1 MRRDLRLT
9 DHAALAKATRSADS
23 VAVAFVFDTNILG
36 ALSDRDDRR
45 VTMIHRS
52 LQEVDEGLRRHGSRL
67 VVLHGDPA
75 EKVPELAARLEADLV
90 VAARDY
96 EPYARD
102 RDSRVAR
109 SLRRVGS
116 ELRLVRDTVTIEPD
130 ELVTQAGTPFTVFTP
145 FSKAWRAR
153 FSPDRAA
160 EEVPDLGR
168 LRPETELR
176 PVLRDWPI
184 ESIGFE
190 TADLWQQPGESAAR
204 RRLAD
209 FVPKMQ
215 DYGRLRDFPAADS
228 TSVLSPD
235 LRFGTISIRE
245 LVRTALADG
254 SPGSDKWLSELIWRE
269 FYQHIL
275 FHFPH
280 VVDRSFRPEF
290 ADLEWPGSDEHFEAW
305 CAGHTGYPIVDA
317 AMRCFNATGWMH
329 NRLRMVVA
337 MFLTKDL
344 LVDWRKGEQYFAR
357 YLIDFELASNNGG
370 WQWSSSTG
378 CDAQPYFR
386 IFNPWLQSVK
396 FDPEGKFIRRWVPE
410 IRGLSN
416 ERIHAPHEA
425 SMFEQIDAGCIVGQD
440 YPHPIVD
447 HARQRERAIRLLES
461 VRKDSQTVGR

>member
-1 MRRDLRLT
+1 MRRDLRLN
-9 DHAALAKATRSADS
+9 DHAALAEATHSAES
-23 VAVAFVFDTNILG
+23 TAVAFVFDTNILD
-36 ALSDRDDRR
+36 ALADRNDRR
-45 VTMIHRS
+45 VTMIHQS
-52 LQEVDEGLRRHGSRL
+52 LREVDAGLRERGSRL
-67 VVLHGDPA
+67 IVLHGDPTQ
-75 EKVPELAARLEADLV
+75 KIPELARQLEADIV

-96 EPYARD
+96 EPYAQTRD
-102 RDSRVAR
+102 AQVALD
-109 SLRRVGS
+109 LRKSGS
-116 ELRLVRDTVTIEPD
+116 ELRLVQDTVTIEPD
-130 ELVTQAGTPFTVFTP
+130 ELTTQAGTPFTVFTP

-153 FSPDRAA
+153 FTPNRAA
-160 EEVPDLGR
+160 EARPDLSR
-168 LRPETELR
+168 LRRASDLE
-176 PVLRDWPI
+176 PVLADWSM
-184 ESIGFE
+184 EAIGFE
-190 TADLWQQPGESAAR
+190 EADLWQEAGESAAR
-204 RRLAD
+204 RRLAA
-209 FVPKMQ
+209 FIPKMS
-215 DYGRLRDFPAADS
+215 DYGKLRDFPAAEN

-235 LRFGTISIRE
+235 LRFGTISVRE
-245 LVRTALADG
+245 LVRAALADG

-280 VVDRSFRPEF
+280 VVDRAFRPEY
-290 ADLEWPGSDEHFEAW
+290 AELEWPGLDEHFEAW
-305 CAGHTGYPIVDA
+305 CAGQTGYPIVDA

-344 LVDWRKGEQYFAR
+344 LVDWRKGEAYFAR
-357 YLIDFELASNNGG
+357 HLIDFELASNNGG
-370 WQWSSSTG
+370 WQWSASTG

-396 FDPEGKFIRRWVPE
+396 FDPEGKFIRQWVPE

-447 HARQRERAIRLLES
+447 HAKQRDRAIRLLES
-461 VRKDSQTVGR
+461 VRKESQAVGR